1 MKKLFENWRKH
12 INEAAYEPGP
22 AVADIEKS
30 MDTGVPA
37 MSPEEIERERM
48 EDELEKNYADPVERE
63 RARQKLVD
71 AGKLPAR
78 KN

>member
-1 MKKLFENWRKH
+1 MKITKQQLKQVIKEEISKV
-12 INEAAYEPGP
+12 IAEGDY
-22 AVADIEKS
+22 DI
-30 MDTGVPA
+30 DTGVPA

>member
-1 MKKLFENWRKH
+1 MKITKQQLKQVIKEEISKV
-12 INEAAYEPGP
+12 IAEGDY
-22 AVADIEKS
+22 DI
-30 MDTGVPA
+30 DNGVPA

>member
-1 MKKLFENWRKH
+1 MKITKQQLKQIIKEEISNA
-12 INEAAYEPGP
+12 ISEGAL
-22 AVADIEKS
+22 DI
-30 MDTGVPA
+30 DTGVPA

>member
-1 MKKLFENWRKH
+1 MKITKQQLKQIIKEELSKALS
-12 INEAAYEPGP
+12 EGDY
-22 AVADIEKS
+22 DI
-30 MDTGVPA
+30 DTGVPA